1 MRLKEGHG
9 DARPGS
15 MNRIM
20 QFLRAYSKAN
30 RERLLLGLAIA
41 AIVSGLI
48 LGFVS
53 LLPSIEPAGSTN
65 RSGTLGSFSE
75 RNESFR
81 VDLSLSD
88 VRLENS
94 SCSIFVTLLN
104 DAQLAELQTT
114 GTRPAPQLSCN
125 QRIATFDYALR
136 WIIIENRGSS
146 SGNFA
151 VSVESYRVRSPW
163 ALLAIPAMPLALAGI
178 FFLAFRGLQ
187 RGIGQIRDEM
197 DRMEKRQ
204 KKR

>member
-1 MRLKEGHG
+1 MRLEEGPA
-9 DARPGS
+9 DARPGP
-15 MNRIM
+15 MNRIVR
-20 QFLRAYSKAN
+20 FLGAYSAAH
-30 RERLLLGLAIA
+30 RERLLLGLAIMA
-41 AIVSGLI
+41 VVSGLI
-48 LGFVS
+48 LGFIS
-53 LLPSIEPAGSTN
+53 LLPSIELAGSTN
-65 RSGTLGSFSE
+65 RSGTLGAFSE

-114 GTRPAPQLSCN
+114 GTRPEPQLSCD

-136 WIIIENRGSS
+136 WIIIENRGAS

-163 ALLAIPAMPLALAGI
+163 ALLAIPAMPLVLAGTL
-178 FFLAFRGLQ
+178 FLAFRGLQ
-187 RGIGQIRDEM
+187 RGIGHIRDEV
-197 DRMEKRQ
+197 DRMERKQ

>member
-1 MRLKEGHG
+1 
-9 DARPGS
+9 

-20 QFLRAYSKAN
+20 QFLRAYSAAN
-30 RERLLLGLAIA
+30 RERLLLGLAIV

-48 LGFVS
+48 LGFIS
-53 LLPSIEPAGSTN
+53 LIPSIEPAGSTN
-65 RSGTLGSFSE
+65 RSGTLGAFSE

-81 VDLSLSD
+81 VDLGLSD

-104 DAQLAELQTT
+104 DAELAELQRT
-114 GTRPAPQLSCN
+114 GSRPEPQLSCN
-125 QRIATFDYALR
+125 QRITTFPYALR

-146 SGNFA
+146 SENFA

-163 ALLAIPAMPLALAGI
+163 ALLAIPAMPLVLAGTL
-178 FFLAFRGLQ
+178 FLAFRGLQ

-197 DRMEKRQ
+197 DRIEKKQ
-204 KKR
+204 KKM